1 MNLSK
6 EKEKSLRKKIN
17 FFEGIAVLFKAQ
29 FMDPLWKRYELE
41 NPKEALSLFLEGYA
55 FSRNV
60 RNLSYPHVAKSV
72 LDKKTELPFPKEF
85 WKKFKEELGSEKP
98 NEKLNPLC
106 HTDKGCKCAL
116 CVLRQEGYE
125 SKPNIVTVS
134 RQLLENGE
142 VQKTYK
148 VIKRIR
154 GIGPKITSL
163 FLRDVADWFHVQ
175 VENSNRYLLQ
185 PIDAWVRRTVEVL
198 SPNDGKRRDKDIGTW
213 ICEESR
219 KFNANPEK
227 VNQGIWYFGSQIA
240 YSKFRLKKTLA
251 DEKYAY
257 QLLCNYMDTLQGV
270 AKKWG
275 EMKKSLL
282 N

>member
-29 FMDPLWKRYELE
+29 FMDPLWKSYELE

-55 FSRNV
+55 FTRNV

-85 WKKFKEELGSEKP
+85 WKKFKEELGSEKL

-125 SKPNIVTVS
+125 SKPNIVTVT

-148 VIKRIR
+148 VLKRIR

-163 FLRDVADWFHVQ
+163 FLRDVADWFKINDLPPDQ
-175 VENSNRYLLQ
+175 RFLLQ
-185 PIDAWVRRTVEVL
+185 PVDVWVRRTVEAL
-198 SPNDGKRRDKDIGTW
+198 NPMDKKRDEDIARW

-227 VNQGIWYFGSQIA
+227 VNQGIWYFCSQVVGSKQ
-240 YSKFRLKKTLA
+240 RLEEALKNI
-251 DEKYAY
+251 Y
-257 QLLCNYMDTLQGV
+257 QLVEKHVDTFRQAV
-270 AKKWG
+270 KKWESESG
-275 EMKKSLL
+275 CTP
-282 N
+282 